1 MKNVD
6 LQVHISAVHGGS
18 KKFKCDVC
26 QKDFASQLYLKNHKA
41 LVHES
46 LKNPNSVSHG
56 GKTNSISNGNVLKEL
71 QKINSKTVMPPQE
84 NKCLYCNKVYQ
95 RESDLKRHV
104 TIFHFDLDPEL
115 MLQLNGSRKGI
126 VGKFYEYVYLKTT
139 TRAKKLR
146 KSHTMAKMKRGARK
160 PFQMCYLK

>member
-1 MKNVD
+1 
-6 LQVHISAVHGGS
+6 
-18 KKFKCDVC
+18 
-26 QKDFASQLYLKNHKA
+26 
-41 LVHES
+41 
-46 LKNPNSVSHG
+46 
-56 GKTNSISNGNVLKEL
+56 
-71 QKINSKTVMPPQE
+71 MPPQE

-95 RESDLKRHV
+95 WESDLQKHV

-126 VGKFYEYVYLKTT
+126 DGKFYEYVYLKATT
-139 TRAKKLR
+139 GAKKLR

>member
-1 MKNVD
+1 MPIKLYFSYTSNII
-6 LQVHISAVHGGS
+6 L
-18 KKFKCDVC
+18 FK
-26 QKDFASQLYLKNHKA
+26 LY
-41 LVHES
+41 S
-46 LKNPNSVSHG
+46 SHG
-56 GKTNSISNGNVLKEL
+56 GKTDSISNGNVLKEL
-71 QKINSKTVMPPQE
+71 QKNNSKTVMPPQE

-95 RESDLKRHV
+95 RESDLQIHV

-126 VGKFYEYVYLKTT
+126 DGKFYEYVYLKST

-146 KSHTMAKMKRGARK
+146 KSHTMAKMKCGARK